1 MQNDGNSEKRMKN
14 SREFRQK
21 EDESSSGKIQ
31 GDATPDDLFQTDPDP
46 SNNLFATTGETDP
59 LFSENNRTDYRR
71 MFEKVPAAM
80 LVLDK
85 SGKILKANYAAA
97 RLLGHTPVRLEQTFF
112 ADYLK
117 KADRDSFLIVTKK
130 PKSSRNHSIWEG
142 QTAKTERIFRMRSF
156 SDDKNQNLLLSLED
170 ITDEKKK
177 LGREE
182 ARAQQLQEDSQLYR
196 MAVERSEI
204 GLWKASLSKKQA
216 MEEMH
221 FHFSDKGGDIFG
233 FVSFADIGFT
243 QFMDTIHSDSVE
255 KIRGALRSAINSKIG
270 FDIEIRINKPN
281 GDFAWVNWK
290 CFLIEENQ
298 TGAILLEG
306 IALDITSHKTTE
318 KALAIASS
326 LFENNRDGIFIADQT
341 GRITVV
347 NYQFTR
353 MTGLSQEQ
361 IMGNHQW
368 YLQPGISDSS
378 CYSQLCDVI
387 ICTDHE
393 EMATFEKNREQRI
406 EPTYLTIKIVRD
418 MDEKIISYIG
428 VLLDISQ
435 NDFLED
441 HTRYMI
447 EHDFLTGLPNR
458 ILLLDR
464 LGQTL
469 IAAERN
475 HRRAAVMFLDLDK
488 FKHINDTLGHAIGDR
503 LLQQVA
509 QRLTQCVRKND
520 TVSRQGGDEFVI
532 LLSDIGEAD
541 DAAMVAN
548 NIMHTLSQ
556 NYQIENYEMSI
567 TSSIGIALF
576 PEDGKEIDTL
586 LKNADTA
593 MYHAKENGR
602 NAYQFFNAEMNLH
615 LIERSQL
622 EEDLKTALK
631 NGDFFLEYQPI
642 IDMHNQH
649 MTGVEAFLRW
659 NHPQFGILM
668 PSRFLSIAEN
678 TGLIGPIGEWVI
690 NTACKQAKKWKDQG
704 FSKTVSVNLSSIQL
718 KQKDLLGTIKNALEE
733 NDLTPDFLELQITE
747 GSITENIRTVID
759 LLNELRNMGVKIAL
773 DNFGNGCS
781 SISHLKR
788 VPIEKIKID
797 PSFIRALGT
806 QSSDADVAGAIIAM
820 AKNLNLKVSAGG
832 VETTDQA
839 NRLKEIGCDEYQ
851 GYVISP
857 TLPAKEINR
866 LQLPN

>member
-1 MQNDGNSEKRMKN
+1 MQNDGNPEKRTKN
-14 SREFRQK
+14 SRESRQQ
-21 EDESSSGKIQ
+21 ENESTADKIQ
-31 GDATPDDLFQTDPDP
+31 GIEKPDELFQIDTDPD
-46 SNNLFATTGETDP
+46 NNLFVSTGETDH
-59 LFSENNRTDYRR
+59 LFSGNNRTDYRR
-71 MFEKVPAAM
+71 LFEKVPAAM

-85 SGKILKANYAAA
+85 SGKIIKANYAAA
-97 RLLGHTPVRLEQTFF
+97 RLLGHTPVRLEQTYF

-117 KADRDSFLIVTKK
+117 KADRDSFRTATKK
-130 PKSSRNHSIWEG
+130 LKNARNHSVWEG
-142 QTAKTERIFRMRSF
+142 QTEKTQRIFRMRSF
-156 SDDKNQNLLLSLED
+156 SDEKNQNLLLSLED
-170 ITDEKKK
+170 VTDEKEKR
-177 LGREE
+177 GRQE
-182 ARAQQLQEDSQLYR
+182 ARALQLQEDSRLYR

-204 GLWKASLSKKQA
+204 GLWKASLSKK
-216 MEEMH
+216 EPLESLL

-233 FVSFADIGFT
+233 FVSFADIGFN
-243 QFMDTIHSDSVE
+243 QFFDIVHPDSIE

-290 CFLIEENQ
+290 CFLIEETPGNV
-298 TGAILLEG
+298 ILLEG

-318 KALAIASS
+318 KALAIASN

-361 IMGNHQW
+361 IMGNKQW

-387 ICTDHE
+387 ICSDHE
-393 EMATFEKNREQRI
+393 EMAKFEKNRQQRI
-406 EPTYLTIKIVRD
+406 EPMYLTIKIVRD
-418 MDEKIISYIG
+418 LDEKIISYIG

-469 IAAERN
+469 MAAERN

-567 TSSIGIALF
+567 TPSIGIALF
-576 PEDGKEIDTL
+576 PEDGKDIDTL

-602 NAYQFFNAEMNLH
+602 NAYQFFNADMNLH

-642 IDMHNQH
+642 IDMHTQH

-668 PSRFLSIAEN
+668 PSRFLGIAEN

-704 FSKTVSVNLSSIQL
+704 FSKTVSLNLSSIQL

-733 NDLTPDFLELQITE
+733 NGLSPDVLELQITE

-781 SISHLKR
+781 SISHLRR

-797 PSFIRALGT
+797 PAFIHALGT

-839 NRLKEIGCDEYQ
+839 TLLKEIGCDEYQ
-851 GYVISP
+851 GYLVSP
-857 TLPAKEINR
+857 TLPAKEISR

>member
-1 MQNDGNSEKRMKN
+1 
-14 SREFRQK
+14 
-21 EDESSSGKIQ
+21 
-31 GDATPDDLFQTDPDP
+31 
-46 SNNLFATTGETDP
+46 
-59 LFSENNRTDYRR
+59 
-71 MFEKVPAAM
+71 
-80 LVLDK
+80 
-85 SGKILKANYAAA
+85 
-97 RLLGHTPVRLEQTFF
+97 
-112 ADYLK
+112 
-117 KADRDSFLIVTKK
+117 
-130 PKSSRNHSIWEG
+130 
-142 QTAKTERIFRMRSF
+142 
-156 SDDKNQNLLLSLED
+156 
-170 ITDEKKK
+170 
-177 LGREE
+177 
-182 ARAQQLQEDSQLYR
+182 
-196 MAVERSEI
+196 
-204 GLWKASLSKKQA
+204 
-216 MEEMH
+216 
-221 FHFSDKGGDIFG
+221 
-233 FVSFADIGFT
+233 
-243 QFMDTIHSDSVE
+243 
-255 KIRGALRSAINSKIG
+255 
-270 FDIEIRINKPN
+270 
-281 GDFAWVNWK
+281 
-290 CFLIEENQ
+290 
-298 TGAILLEG
+298 
-306 IALDITSHKTTE
+306 
-318 KALAIASS
+318 
-326 LFENNRDGIFIADQT
+326 
-341 GRITVV
+341 
-347 NYQFTR
+347 

>member
-1 MQNDGNSEKRMKN
+1 MRNDNPEKQSGNPPEFLKN
-14 SREFRQK
+14 EG
-21 EDESSSGKIQ
+21 DISSGNIQ
-31 GDATPDDLFQTDPDP
+31 GDTVPDDLFLADTNPD
-46 SNNLFATTGETDP
+46 NNLFASSSGTDP
-59 LFSENNRTDYRR
+59 LFSENSRTDYRR
-71 MFEKVPAAM
+71 LFEKVPAAM
-80 LVLDK
+80 LVLDS
-85 SGKILKANYAAA
+85 SGKIIKANYAAA
-97 RLLGHTPVRLEQTFF
+97 RLLEQTPVRLEHTYF
-112 ADYLK
+112 ADHLK
-117 KADRDSFLIVTKK
+117 KADRDSFKTVTKK
-130 PKSSRNHSIWEG
+130 PKNSRNHSIWEG
-142 QTAKTERIFRMRSF
+142 QIHKNQKIFRMKSF
-156 SDDKNQNLLLSLED
+156 SDDKNLNLLLSLED
-170 ITDEKKK
+170 ITDEKEK

-182 ARAQQLQEDSQLYR
+182 TRAQQLQKDSQLYR
-196 MAVERSEI
+196 IAIEHSEI
-204 GLWKASLSKKQA
+204 GLWKASLSKK
-216 MEEMH
+216 ESIESLR
-221 FHFSDKGGDIFG
+221 FHFSDKGGDILG
-233 FVSFADIGFT
+233 FVSFADIGFA
-243 QFMDTIHSDSVE
+243 QFIDTVHPDSIE
-255 KIRGALRSAINSKIG
+255 KIRGALRSAINSKIM

-290 CFLIEENQ
+290 CFLIEEKAPS
-298 TGAILLEG
+298 TILLEG
-306 IALDITSHKTTE
+306 CVQDITSHKTTE

-353 MTGLSQEQ
+353 MTGLSQEK
-361 IMGNHQW
+361 IMANKPW
-368 YLQPGISDSS
+368 YLQPGVSDSS

-393 EMATFEKNREQRI
+393 EMAKFEKNREQRI

-428 VLLDISQ
+428 VLLDINQ

-532 LLSDIGEAD
+532 LLSDISEVD

-567 TSSIGIALF
+567 TPSIGIALF
-576 PEDGKEIDTL
+576 PEDGRDIDTL

-593 MYHAKENGR
+593 MNHAKENGR

-631 NGDFFLEYQPI
+631 NEDFFLEYQPI

-659 NHPQFGILM
+659 NHPQFGILT
-668 PSRFLSIAEN
+668 PSRFLEIAEN

-690 NTACKQAKKWKDQG
+690 NTACRQARKWKDQG
-704 FSKTVSVNLSSIQL
+704 CSKTVSINLSSIQL
-718 KQKDLLGTIKNALEE
+718 KQKDLFGTIKNALEE
-733 NDLTPDFLELQITE
+733 NSLTPGVLELQITE

-759 LLNELRNMGVKIAL
+759 LLNELRNMGVRIAL

-797 PSFIRALGT
+797 PAFIHALGT
-806 QSSDADVAGAIIAM
+806 QSIDADVASAIIAM

-832 VETTDQA
+832 VETSDQA
-839 NRLKEIGCDEYQ
+839 TLLKEIGCDEYQ
-851 GYVISP
+851 GYLVSP
-857 TLPAKEINR
+857 TLSAREITR
-866 LQLPN
+866 LHLPN

>member
-1 MQNDGNSEKRMKN
+1 MQNDGTPEKQAKS
-14 SREFRQK
+14 SREFRK
-21 EDESSSGKIQ
+21 KDEDISGKTLADGTQ
-31 GDATPDDLFQTDPDP
+31 DDLFQADSDPI
-46 SNNLFATTGETDP
+46 NNLFASSGDTDY
-59 LFSENNRTDYRR
+59 LFSINSRTDYRR
-71 MFEKVPAAM
+71 IFEKIPTAI
-80 LVLDK
+80 LVIDK
-85 SGKILKANYAAA
+85 SGKIIRANYAAA
-97 RLLGHTPVRLEQTFF
+97 RLLGHTPVRLELTFF
-112 ADYLK
+112 ADYLQ
-117 KADRDSFLIVTKK
+117 KADQDSFKSVTRKL
-130 PKSSRNHSIWEG
+130 KSNRNHSIWEG
-142 QTAKTERIFRMRSF
+142 QTDKTQKTIRVRSF
-156 SDDKNQNLLLSLED
+156 SDEKNQFLLLSVDDISLEK
-170 ITDEKKK
+170 EK
-177 LGREE
+177 LGRLE
-182 ARAQQLQEDSQLYR
+182 AKTRQLEQDGESYR
-196 MAVERSEI
+196 LAVERSEI
-204 GLWKASLSKKQA
+204 GMWKATLPKKEHLESLR
-216 MEEMH
+216 

-233 FVSFADIGFT
+233 FVSFADIGFH
-243 QFMDTIHSDSVE
+243 QFIDTIHPESTE
-255 KIRGALRSAINSKIG
+255 KIRSALHSAINSKIG
-270 FDIEIRINKPN
+270 FDIEIRVNKPN

-290 CFLIEENQ
+290 CFLIDDRLADNVQ
-298 TGAILLEG
+298 LEG

-347 NYQFTR
+347 NHQFTK
-353 MTGLSQEQ
+353 MTGLSQEK
-361 IMGNHQW
+361 IMGNKPW
-368 YLQPGISDSS
+368 YLQPGISDSC
-378 CYSQLCDVI
+378 CYSQICDVM

-393 EMATFEKNREQRI
+393 EMAAFEKSREERT

-475 HRRAAVMFLDLDK
+475 NRRAAVMFLDLDK

-532 LLSDIGEAD
+532 LLSDISEAD

-548 NIMHTLSQ
+548 NIMHSLSQ

-567 TSSIGIALF
+567 TPSIGIALF
-576 PEDGKEIDTL
+576 PEDGRDIDTL

-593 MYHAKENGR
+593 MYHAKDNGR
-602 NAYQFFNAEMNLH
+602 NAYQFFNADMNQH

-622 EEDLKTALK
+622 EKDLKTALK

-642 IDMHNQH
+642 LDMHDQH

-668 PSRFLSIAEN
+668 PSRFLGIAEN

-690 NTACKQAKKWKDQG
+690 NTACKQARKWKDQG
-704 FSKTVSVNLSSIQL
+704 FPKTVSINLSSIQL
-718 KQKDLLGTIKNALEE
+718 KQKDLLGTIKNALDD
-733 NDLTPDFLELQITE
+733 NGLSPDTLELQITE
-747 GSITENIRTVID
+747 GSITENIRSVID
-759 LLNELRNMGVKIAL
+759 LLNELRNLGVKIAL

-797 PSFIRALGT
+797 PAFIHALGT
-806 QSSDADVAGAIIAM
+806 QSIDADVAGAIIAM

-832 VETTDQA
+832 VETSDQA
-839 NRLKEIGCDEYQ
+839 TLLKKIGCDEYQ
-851 GYVISP
+851 GFLVSP
-857 TLPAKEINR
+857 TLPAKEISR